1 MKTETEMG
9 MDRKIIAPAAPD
21 CHGWWVE
28 EKVREEIQHR
38 NSGVIDGGTAAEI
51 AALWRD
57 EVPAFADLAAGR
69 PASVDEL
76 AKEIECLKIV
86 ETLERDQYLLSALD
100 CWLKHV
106 VNKPGEWYAIRGP
119 EGSAVARDI
128 QCLMALAVYL
138 AGDDVK
144 YHPAREQW
152 RAGDL
157 AKALAYAG
165 GGYVRF
171 TIGISQRWLEVEVQ

>member
-1 MKTETEMG
+1 MEMETEMG
-9 MDRKIIAPAAPD
+9 KMVIAPAAPD
-21 CHGWWVE
+21 RWDWWVE
-28 EKVREEIQHR
+28 EKVREETQHR
-38 NSGVIDGGTAAEI
+38 NSGVIDGDTASEI

-69 PASVDEL
+69 PAAVDEIF
-76 AKEIECLKIV
+76 KEIECLKIV
-86 ETLERDQYLLSALD
+86 EGNLERHQYLLAALD
-100 CWLKHV
+100 RWLKHV
-106 VNKPGEWYAIRGP
+106 VNKPGEWYAISGP

-144 YHPAREQW
+144 IHPPREQW

-171 TIGISQRWLEVEVQ
+171 TVGIAERWLKVEVQ